1 MFVRFEVTPDIVER
15 AYETVKLA
23 TEDGKIRKGANES
36 TKAVDRGVAKLLVI
50 AQDVDPPE
58 IVAHLPLLAD
68 EKKIAYVYVDSK
80 SKLGESAGIDVP
92 TSAVAVI
99 EAGKG
104 KSLLEEVI
112 SKVAA
117 LRLKGAPVVAK
128 EAPVKPEAPKEALK
142 EAPKEAL
149 KEAPKEAL
157 KEAPKEALK
166 EAPKEALKEAPKEAL
181 KEAPK
186 KEVPKKEVAKEAP
199 LPTPKKAEEAP
210 KKEKPKKKAP
220 RKAEKAGKGEA

>member
-1 MFVRFEVTPDIVER
+1 MSKKPMFVRFEVTPDIVER

-142 EAPKEAL
+142 EAPK
-149 KEAPKEAL
+149 KEIPK
-157 KEAPKEALK
+157 
-166 EAPKEALKEAPKEAL
+166 

-186 KEVPKKEVAKEAP
+186 KEATKEAP

-210 KKEKPKKKAP
+210 KKEKPKRKAP

>member
-1 MFVRFEVTPDIVER
+1 MYMSKKAMFVRFEVTPDIVER

-36 TKAVDRGVAKLLVI
+36 TKAVERGIAKLLVI

-68 EKKIAYVYVDSK
+68 DKKIAYVYVDSK

-104 KSLLEEVI
+104 KSLLDEVI

-117 LRLKGAPVVAK
+117 LRLKGAPEAAK
-128 EAPVKPEAPKEALK
+128 EAPAKPAEAPKKEAPKEVPKEAPKKEAPKK
-142 EAPKEAL
+142 EAPKEA
-149 KEAPKEAL
+149 
-157 KEAPKEALK
+157 
-166 EAPKEALKEAPKEAL
+166 
-181 KEAPK
+181 
-186 KEVPKKEVAKEAP
+186 
-199 LPTPKKAEEAP
+199 EEAP
-210 KKEKPKKKAP
+210 KPKEKPRKKAP
-220 RKAEKAGKGEA
+220 KKTEKAEKTEKGEA

>member
-36 TKAVDRGVAKLLVI
+36 TKAVERGIAKLLVI

-68 EKKIAYVYVDSK
+68 DKKIAYVYVDSK

-104 KSLLEEVI
+104 KSLLDEVI

-117 LRLKGAPVVAK
+117 LRLKGAPEAAK
-128 EAPVKPEAPKEALK
+128 EAPAKPAEAPKKEAPKEVPKEAPKKEAPKK
-142 EAPKEAL
+142 EAPKEA
-149 KEAPKEAL
+149 
-157 KEAPKEALK
+157 
-166 EAPKEALKEAPKEAL
+166 
-181 KEAPK
+181 
-186 KEVPKKEVAKEAP
+186 
-199 LPTPKKAEEAP
+199 EEAP
-210 KKEKPKKKAP
+210 KPKEKPRKKAP
-220 RKAEKAGKGEA
+220 KKTEKAEKTEKGEA

>member
-1 MFVRFEVTPDIVER
+1 LYMSKKAMFVRFEVTPDIVER

-36 TKAVDRGVAKLLVI
+36 TKAVERGIAKLLVI

-68 EKKIAYVYVDSK
+68 DKKIAYVYVDSK

-104 KSLLEEVI
+104 KSLLDEVI

-117 LRLKGAPVVAK
+117 LRLKGAPEAAK
-128 EAPVKPEAPKEALK
+128 EAPAKPAEAPKKEAPKEVPKEAPKKEAPKK
-142 EAPKEAL
+142 EAPKEA
-149 KEAPKEAL
+149 
-157 KEAPKEALK
+157 
-166 EAPKEALKEAPKEAL
+166 
-181 KEAPK
+181 
-186 KEVPKKEVAKEAP
+186 
-199 LPTPKKAEEAP
+199 EEAP
-210 KKEKPKKKAP
+210 KPKEKPRKKAP
-220 RKAEKAGKGEA
+220 KKTEKAEKTEKGEA

>member
-1 MFVRFEVTPDIVER
+1 MKQSEGLYMSKKPMFVRFEVTPDIVER

-142 EAPKEAL
+142 EAPK
-149 KEAPKEAL
+149 KEIPK
-157 KEAPKEALK
+157 
-166 EAPKEALKEAPKEAL
+166 

-186 KEVPKKEVAKEAP
+186 KEATKEAP

-210 KKEKPKKKAP
+210 KKEKPKRKAP

>member
-1 MFVRFEVTPDIVER
+1 MSKKAMFVRFEVTPDIVER

-23 TEDGKIRKGANES
+23 KEDGKIRKGANES
-36 TKAVDRGVAKLLVI
+36 TKAVDRGIAKLLVI

-68 EKKIAYVYVDSK
+68 DKKIAYVYVDSK

-104 KSLLEEVI
+104 KSLLDEVI

-117 LRLKGAPVVAK
+117 LRLKGAPEAVK
-128 EAPVKPEAPKEALK
+128 EAPAKPAEAPKK
-142 EAPKEAL
+142 EAPKEAPKEVPKEAPK
-149 KEAPKEAL
+149 KEAPKEAPKEVPKEAPK
-157 KEAPKEALK
+157 KEAPKEA
-166 EAPKEALKEAPKEAL
+166 
-181 KEAPK
+181 
-186 KEVPKKEVAKEAP
+186 
-199 LPTPKKAEEAP
+199 EEAP
-210 KKEKPKKKAP
+210 KPKEKPKKKTP
-220 RKAEKAGKGEA
+220 KKAEKAEKGKA

>member
-36 TKAVDRGVAKLLVI
+36 TKAVERGIAKLLVI

-68 EKKIAYVYVDSK
+68 DKKIAYVYVDSK

-104 KSLLEEVI
+104 KSLMDEVI
-112 SKVAA
+112 SKVAS
-117 LRLKGAPVVAK
+117 LRLKGAPEAAK
-128 EAPVKPEAPKEALK
+128 EAPAKPAEAPKK
-142 EAPKEAL
+142 EAPKEAPK
-149 KEAPKEAL
+149 KEAPKEA
-157 KEAPKEALK
+157 PKEA
-166 EAPKEALKEAPKEAL
+166 E
-181 KEAPK
+181 
-186 KEVPKKEVAKEAP
+186 EVPKP
-199 LPTPKKAEEAP
+199 
-210 KKEKPKKKAP
+210 KEKPKKRAP
-220 RKAEKAGKGEA
+220 KKAEKVEKGEA

>member
-1 MFVRFEVTPDIVER
+1 MKQSEELYMSKKAMFVRFEVTPDIVER

-36 TKAVDRGVAKLLVI
+36 TKAVERGIAKLLVI

-68 EKKIAYVYVDSK
+68 DKKIAYVYVDSK

-104 KSLLEEVI
+104 KSLLDEVI

-117 LRLKGAPVVAK
+117 LRLKGAPEAAK
-128 EAPVKPEAPKEALK
+128 EAPAKPAEAPKKEAPKEVPKEAPKKEAPKK
-142 EAPKEAL
+142 EAPKEA
-149 KEAPKEAL
+149 
-157 KEAPKEALK
+157 
-166 EAPKEALKEAPKEAL
+166 
-181 KEAPK
+181 
-186 KEVPKKEVAKEAP
+186 
-199 LPTPKKAEEAP
+199 EEAP
-210 KKEKPKKKAP
+210 KPKEKPRKKAP
-220 RKAEKAGKGEA
+220 KKTEKAEKTEKGEA

>member
-1 MFVRFEVTPDIVER
+1 MSKKAMFVRFEVTPDIVER

-36 TKAVDRGVAKLLVI
+36 TKAVERGIARLLVI

-68 EKKIAYVYVDSK
+68 DKKIAYVYVDSK

-104 KSLLEEVI
+104 KSLLDEVI

-117 LRLKGAPVVAK
+117 LRLKGAPEAAK
-128 EAPVKPEAPKEALK
+128 EAPAKPEVPK
-142 EAPKEAL
+142 EAPKEV
-149 KEAPKEAL
+149 PK
-157 KEAPKEALK
+157 KG
-166 EAPKEALKEAPKEAL
+166 
-181 KEAPK
+181 APK
-186 KEVPKKEVAKEAP
+186 KEVPKE
-199 LPTPKKAEEAP
+199 AEEAP
-210 KKEKPKKKAP
+210 KPKEKPKKKAP
-220 RKAEKAGKGEA
+220 KKAEKAEKGEA

>member
-1 MFVRFEVTPDIVER
+1 MSKKPMFVRFEVTPDIVER

-142 EAPKEAL
+142 EAPK
-149 KEAPKEAL
+149 
-157 KEAPKEALK
+157 
-166 EAPKEALKEAPKEAL
+166 
-181 KEAPK
+181 

>member
-1 MFVRFEVTPDIVER
+1 MSKKPMFVRFEVTPDIVER

-68 EKKIAYVYVDSK
+68 DKKIAYVYVDSK

-104 KSLLEEVI
+104 RSLLEEVI

-117 LRLKGAPVVAK
+117 LRLKGAPETAK

-142 EAPKEAL
+142 EAPK
-149 KEAPKEAL
+149 KEI
-157 KEAPKEALK
+157 
-166 EAPKEALKEAPKEAL
+166 
-181 KEAPK
+181 PK
-186 KEVPKKEVAKEAP
+186 KEAAKEAP
-199 LPTPKKAEEAP
+199 LPAPKKAEEAP
-210 KKEKPKKKAP
+210 KKEKPKRKAP
-220 RKAEKAGKGEA
+220 KKAEKAEKGET